1 MKKFVSVVLCF
12 CLLVSAFS
20 VVVYAD
26 GETTY
31 IEDPNIT
38 REELEDSLERIE
50 EYYQV
55 GQSLLRQRSGRISSS
70 LNVPLLRQ
78 DDSRWANTTMPCG
91 HSGHTYGAV
100 GCGMTACAMV
110 VRFYGTSS
118 ATPVTVATN
127 YGSGCCNFNYTTLFN
142 RYNLTTTSYY
152 GTNYT
157 YTQLKSL
164 IAGAIQ
170 MGHPVIVR
178 LNNGGNHFV
187 TAYGYASS
195 GSTHTIYIR
204 DPEGDVAYTNLDQ
217 YHNAGYTLASICIVE

>member
-1 MKKFVSVVLCF
+1 MKRSIAFALCLVLVFSFVF
-12 CLLVSAFS
+12 HVSA
-20 VVVYAD
+20 D
-26 GETTY
+26 ENEGRR
-31 IEDPNIT
+31 IDPNIT
-38 REELEDSLERIE
+38 PEELESSIE
-50 EYYQV
+50 QLNTYFQI
-55 GQSLLRQRSGRISSS
+55 GQDLLGKRISNY

-91 HSGHTYGAV
+91 HSGHTYGEV

-110 VRFYGTSS
+110 VRFYGNSS

-152 GTNYT
+152 GSNYT
-157 YTQLKSL
+157 YAQLKSL

-170 MGHPVIVR
+170 MGHPVVVR
-178 LNNGGNHFV
+178 LNNGRNHFV

-195 GSTHTIYIR
+195 GNTHTIYIR
-204 DPEGDVAYTNLDQ
+204 DPEGDIAYTNLDQ
-217 YHNAGYTLASICIVE
+217 YYNAGWSVGSLCVVE